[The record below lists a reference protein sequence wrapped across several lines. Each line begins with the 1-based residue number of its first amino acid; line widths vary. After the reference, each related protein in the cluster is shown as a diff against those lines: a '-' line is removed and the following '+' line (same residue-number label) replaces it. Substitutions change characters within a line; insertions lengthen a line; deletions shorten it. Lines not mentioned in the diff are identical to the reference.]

1 MYDPMATQP
10 EGQVPQPGSVRDLAA
25 ISPSTQDLIKQTE
38 AHRDELLTARGNVDM
53 RCNEFRDSMHFDALV
68 TLLNGEEEQAGVLTQ
83 LATALLCATGDA
95 EEALTVADKALEM
108 ATEENE
114 TRFDCHST
122 RGLIL
127 SVQRQEEQAAEAFT
141 AALDLAKA
149 KVEMP
154 KHMLART
161 KRLSGSC
168 SDALD
173 LIEKAA
179 MRRDGKTAENFLEL
193 GNCRLACYTQT
204 IADTEAM
211 PAAGGK
217 EAKQW
222 NTKCLDL
229 LVEAHQ
235 AFDSAAKKMAKVGG
249 HAVALASDAAVL
261 EEIYLFQQLR
271 RLDEVVAKASEKKQD
286 KNTIE
291 GFCFVDPQGEINAI
305 CKNAG
310 HYEKLTDEQQLKC
323 LEEEYATLPSLLGL
337 CCFCTT

>member
-1 MYDPMATQP
+1 VLKYCHVSEQIVA
-10 EGQVPQPGSVRDLAA
+10 
-25 ISPSTQDLIKQTE
+25 PSAQALIADAE
-38 AHRDELLTARGNVDM
+38 RHRDELLVASGNFET
-53 RCNEFRDSMHFDALV
+53 RCDELRDSMQFDALV
-68 TLLNGEEEQAGVLTQ
+68 TLLRGEEEQAVILTQ

-95 EEALTVADKALEM
+95 EQAMAVADKALEM
-108 ATEENE
+108 AAGDDEELFNGH
-114 TRFDCHST
+114 TA
-122 RGLIL
+122 RGLIQCAQL
-127 SVQRQEEQAAEAFT
+127 LAEPAASSFK

-154 KHMLART
+154 KHTLART

-168 SDALD
+168 SDALE
-173 LIEKAA
+173 LVEKAT

-193 GNCRLACYTQT
+193 GNCRAACYTAT
-204 IADTEAM
+204 LGVEAI

-222 NTKCLDL
+222 NAKCLDL

-235 AFDSAAKKMAKVGG
+235 AFESAATKMAKVGG

-261 EEIYLFQQLR
+261 EEIYLFQQMR
-271 RLDEVVAKASEKKQD
+271 RLDEVVVKVSEKKED

-323 LEEEYATLPSLLGL
+323 LEEEYATLSRPS
-337 CCFCTT
+337 